1 MFSWYYWQSVE
12 QGRQYQERKKGWAG
26 NDVKKYK
33 HYIKDLVQKYQAS
46 TMLDYGSGRGDQY
59 SIPVPYPTETAGVYT
74 DSITFD
80 QYIGVKSV
88 QQYDPCVSG
97 IDVLPELSQKFDCV
111 ICTQV
116 LGSIPDADI
125 PEVIKL
131 LATYSTKF
139 CFVSLLDPAQFDV
152 KIGKTEIYDPE
163 YFKVTRTKQWYF
175 SMFQQHWRGAR
186 RRRGAHCYLFFR
198 AGQAYN
204 AAWIKQDLAA
214 GNLLKLG

>member
-12 QGRQYQERKKGWAG
+12 KGRQYQERKKGWAG

-33 HYIKDLVQKYQAS
+33 NYIRDLVQKYQAN

-74 DSITFD
+74 DPMTFD
-80 QYIGVKSV
+80 QYVNI
-88 QQYDPCVSG
+88 QQVTLYDPCVTG
-97 IDVLPELSQKFDCV
+97 LDTLPSSTPKFDCV

-116 LGSIPDADI
+116 LGSIPDADV
-125 PEVIKL
+125 PMVIQS
-131 LATYSTKF
+131 LANYSAKF
-139 CFVSLLDPAQFDV
+139 CFVSLLDPDQFDV

-175 SMFQQHWRGAR
+175 DMFQQHWRGAG

-198 AGQAYN
+198 AGQEYN
-204 AAWIKQDLAA
+204 PAWIKQDLAA